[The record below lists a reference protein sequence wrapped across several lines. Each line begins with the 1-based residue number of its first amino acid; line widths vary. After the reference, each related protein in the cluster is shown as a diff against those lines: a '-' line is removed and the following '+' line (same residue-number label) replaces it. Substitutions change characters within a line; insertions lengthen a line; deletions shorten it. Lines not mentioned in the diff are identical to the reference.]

1 MTDRERLIELIGNY
15 PCMSTA
21 EDCFMES
28 IASDLAD
35 YLLANGAIVPPLKVG
50 DTIYRLDTTFNNV
63 VDWTVVRIDIYEE
76 ERVYCDD
83 SDNTF
88 TDEEIGE
95 GVFLTKAQAEK
106 ALAERIGK

>member
-1 MTDRERLIELIGNY
+1 MTDRERLIELV
-15 PCMSTA
+15 
-21 EDCFMES
+21 S
-28 IASDLAD
+28 IAVGDCNLTDTEIKIVAD

-83 SDNTF
+83 SDNT
-88 TDEEIGE
+88 
-95 GVFLTKAQAEK
+95 
-106 ALAERIGK
+106 

>member
-1 MTDRERLIELIGNY
+1 MTDRERLIELMVRTFEAQDKMRGFL
-15 PCMSTA
+15 TA
-21 EDCFMES
+21 EHT
-28 IASDLAD
+28 AD
-35 YLLANGAIVPPLKVG
+35 YLLANGVTAPPLKVG

-83 SDNTF
+83 CYNTF

-95 GVFLTKAQAEK
+95 GVFLTKELAEK